1 MSSNYYRK
9 RRRKNAVKQV
19 LSWGS
24 FALFNLVSLATVLYL
39 NETGQL
45 NVILDP
51 INKFYQAIGL
61 K

>member
-1 MSSNYYRK
+1 MSSYYRK

-19 LSWGS
+19 LSWGA
-24 FALFNLVSLATVLYL
+24 FALFNLVSLGTVLYL

-45 NVILDP
+45 NAILEP

>member
-19 LSWGS
+19 LI
-24 FALFNLVSLATVLYL
+24 ALFNLVSLATVLYL

>member
-1 MSSNYYRK
+1 MSSNYYRT